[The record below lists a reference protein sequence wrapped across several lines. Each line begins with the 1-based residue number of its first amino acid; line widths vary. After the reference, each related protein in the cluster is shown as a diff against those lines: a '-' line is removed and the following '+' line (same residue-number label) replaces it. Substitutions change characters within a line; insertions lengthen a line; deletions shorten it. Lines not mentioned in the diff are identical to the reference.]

1 MANLHLYLFILGGVE
16 GGQAELKRMPQI
28 VMLYEECC
36 WNILKYFKAERFL
49 FFKTLKD
56 CRLLLLTIYSIKFF

>member
-1 MANLHLYLFILGGVE
+1 MANLHLYLFIRGGVE

-36 WNILKYFKAERFL
+36 
-49 FFKTLKD
+49 
-56 CRLLLLTIYSIKFF
+56 